1 MDERLNPF
9 PAESA
14 RGSLAPYNANYGTIP
29 KALVSESWV
38 ASLLQTR
45 LNFGLFGSR
54 LTNRRQ
60 ETVQRATSATQAV
73 LVDAMESPGAASVVN
88 DVLSHDHSSG
98 IKVPMSPPLA
108 TSTPQYCLMNDAQ
121 YAAQYKPRLM
131 QQGRCK
137 PRKQGHTCCGCCCDV
152 RRAVIVVNLLAGT
165 YLLMIVQWIVAV
177 VALRD
182 EYNYTFWVLLVM
194 NCLQLV
200 PVGMGIFGAVYYNGW
215 FIGVASLHYTLQF
228 LFYCNVSL
236 YDAIDL
242 AGLID
247 VPLAMPIDEPFA
259 TAVAMALCAYPHFM
273 LISEIRGGIMSP
285 ENYENEQHSC
295 CCV

>member
-1 MDERLNPF
+1 
-9 PAESA
+9 
-14 RGSLAPYNANYGTIP
+14 
-29 KALVSESWV
+29 
-38 ASLLQTR
+38 
-45 LNFGLFGSR
+45 
-54 LTNRRQ
+54 
-60 ETVQRATSATQAV
+60 
-73 LVDAMESPGAASVVN
+73 MESPGAAIVVN

-108 TSTPQYCLMNDAQ
+108 ANTPQYYLMNDAQ

-131 QQGRCK
+131 QQERCK

-165 YLLMIVQWIVAV
+165 YLLMMVQWIFAL
-177 VALRD
+177 VALRYD
-182 EYNYTFWVLLVM
+182 YNYKYWALLVM

-215 FIGVASLHYTLQF
+215 FIGVAALHYTLQF
-228 LFYCNVSL
+228 LFICNVSW
-236 YDAIDL
+236 YN
-242 AGLID
+242 
-247 VPLAMPIDEPFA
+247 LAMPNDLPLDEPIA
-259 TAVAMALCAYPHFM
+259 MAVAMALCAYPHFM